1 MTGARAG
8 GEEFQPPI
16 RIESRADLIHALT
29 EASELEH
36 GLLLQYLFAAFSMR
50 RHAGVGL
57 TLCQAEVVR
66 EWEAAILKVAQE
78 EMAHLGTVSNLLT
91 AIGGAPHFR
100 RPNFPVPNRYF
111 RMDDPDGEGPAR
123 FLEFALTPFSPETI
137 ARFVRFEAP
146 IPSRDEITE
155 AAEPQLEFQTVG
167 DLYRQIELAFWELDK
182 ANLFIGPPHHQD
194 TDAWSQDIQL
204 RNVVDVGSAVWAI
217 RSIVTEGEG
226 TVVGGQE
233 SHYQRFLRIQREL
246 AEETA
251 NDPAF
256 NPTLPVISNPMTRRH
271 FESSGAALISDPFT
285 GRVSELFNAVYGS
298 MLLLLMQYYAFA
310 GEPEEQRKGLRAMAR
325 QTMSGV
331 IRPLAEVLTGLPA
344 GPGFPGQHAGPSFEL
359 YSDLRLSADPG
370 SAWTLIGERLAEEA
384 DALGALA
391 GEAGAPPRLA
401 FLHQNLRLLA
411 ANIRIWRRQ
420 GA

>member
-8 GEEFQPPI
+8 GEQFQPPI

-155 AAEPQLEFQTVG
+155 AAEP
-167 DLYRQIELAFWELDK
+167 
-182 ANLFIGPPHHQD
+182 H
-194 TDAWSQDIQL
+194 AW
-204 RNVVDVGSAVWAI
+204 
-217 RSIVTEGEG
+217 
-226 TVVGGQE
+226 
-233 SHYQRFLRIQREL
+233 
-246 AEETA
+246 
-251 NDPAF
+251 
-256 NPTLPVISNPMTRRH
+256 M
-271 FESSGAALISDPFT
+271 LIS
-285 GRVSELFNAVYGS
+285 
-298 MLLLLMQYYAFA
+298 
-310 GEPEEQRKGLRAMAR
+310 
-325 QTMSGV
+325 
-331 IRPLAEVLTGLPA
+331 
-344 GPGFPGQHAGPSFEL
+344 
-359 YSDLRLSADPG
+359 
-370 SAWTLIGERLAEEA
+370 ERLAEEA